1 MKQLKTAVL
10 VALLTM
16 SASAQSKPAPQ
27 QSASKQGIVFEM
39 DEMEDLSCGETRKV
53 WVAKIE
59 NLQLENR
66 IAKLEGRPQPNR
78 VAIAKLQ
85 GKIDEEDMLRSQEE
99 TVIKL
104 ERALEKNN
112 PDLAAALR
120 GSEKAFLDSISVA
133 RRANAS
139 GSEAELKA
147 ALKKMTEN
155 NKAVQ
160 ALAQAHLERTIQ
172 DWQAECEKSGGVFVT
187 SPTGSSCKSR

>member
-1 MKQLKTAVL
+1 
-10 VALLTM
+10 
-16 SASAQSKPAPQ
+16 
-27 QSASKQGIVFEM
+27 M
-39 DEMEDLSCGETRKV
+39 DEMEDLSCGEARKV
-53 WVAKIE
+53 WVAKTK
-59 NLQLENR
+59 NLQLENQ

-78 VAIAKLQ
+78 IAIAKLE

-104 ERALEKNN
+104 ERSLEKNN

-120 GSEKAFLDSISVA
+120 DSEKTFLDSISVA

-147 ALKKMTEN
+147 ALTKMTEN

-160 ALAQAHLERTIQ
+160 ALAQAHLEKVTKA
-172 DWQAECEKSGGVFVT
+172 WQADCEKRGGVFVE
-187 SPTGSSCKSR
+187 SPTGSACKSKE